1 MEEFRESLYSP
12 WEMGEKDGSGT
23 EISDIFY

>member
-1 MEEFRESLYSP
+1 MEESRESLYSP